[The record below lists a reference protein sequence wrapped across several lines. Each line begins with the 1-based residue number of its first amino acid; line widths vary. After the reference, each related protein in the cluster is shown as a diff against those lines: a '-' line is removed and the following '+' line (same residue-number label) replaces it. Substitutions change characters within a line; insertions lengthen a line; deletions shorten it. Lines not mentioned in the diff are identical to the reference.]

1 MSLKNNKSQHYEGS
15 LKIRVI
21 GAGLAGVE
29 AAYYLLKKGYE
40 VELYEMRPKVMTP
53 AHRTGDFA
61 ELVCS
66 NSLRSDDIF
75 NGVGLLKHEMR
86 QFDSITMKAAEVAQ
100 VPAGSSLAVDRTI
113 FSQTIHSTLTAFK
126 NLTIMDDVFSQIDE
140 NIPTI
145 IATGPLTHDDLMT
158 SLGSFF
164 NKEFLHFFDAVSPIL
179 DGTTINMDVCYLKS
193 RYDKGD
199 ADYINCPMDKE
210 TYLKFYDALMSSEK
224 VEVKDFENNVFEGCM
239 PVETMA
245 ERGIDTLR
253 FGPLKPVGLE
263 IDGERPYAVIQ
274 LRQDDVGKTMYNI
287 VGFQTHLTWPAQKKL
302 IQMIP
307 GLEHAS
313 IIRYGV
319 MHKNHYIHSTE
330 VLNGGYQ
337 VKNQPNLFIAGQLS
351 GVEGYVESAAS
362 GLNAAI
368 QLDQYLQTGHVLPF
382 PKDTM
387 IGAMAR
393 YVSTSNRSFVP
404 MNANFGLM
412 DAIKTKMKKIDRK
425 SFYVNRAK
433 EAMSSYMKEAMTIA

>member
-1 MSLKNNKSQHYEGS
+1 M
-15 LKIRVI
+15 KIRVV

-40 VELYEMRPKVMTP
+40 VDLYEMRPKVMTP

-75 NGVGLLKHEMR
+75 NGVGLLKYEMR
-86 QFDSITMKAAEVAQ
+86 LFDSITMKAAQVAQ
-100 VPAGSSLAVDRTI
+100 VPAGSSLAVDRTL
-113 FSQTIHSTLTAFK
+113 FSETIKSTLRSFEK
-126 NLTIMDDVFSQIDE
+126 LSIIEDVFSQIDE

-158 SLGSFF
+158 SLGSMF
-164 NKEFLHFFDAVSPIL
+164 NQEFLHFFDAVSPIL
-179 DGTTINMDVCYLKS
+179 DGNTIDMNVCYLKS

-199 ADYINCPMDKE
+199 ADYINCPMDQE
-210 TYLKFYDALMSSEK
+210 TYLKFYEALMQSDK

-253 FGPLKPVGLE
+253 YGPLKPVGLE
-263 IDGERPYAVIQ
+263 KDGERPYAVIQ

-307 GLEHAS
+307 GLEKAN

-337 VKNQPNLFIAGQLS
+337 VKNKPNLFIAGQLS

-368 QLDQYLQTGHVLPF
+368 QLDQYLTQKVIKPF

-393 YVSTSNRSFVP
+393 YVSTPNRSFVP

-412 DAIKTKMKKIDRK
+412 DAIDIKMKKMDRK
-425 SFYVNRAK
+425 AFYVNRAK
-433 EAMSSYMKEAMTIA
+433 EAMSVFMKEAMTLD

>member
-1 MSLKNNKSQHYEGS
+1 M
-15 LKIRVI
+15 KIRVV

-40 VELYEMRPKVMTP
+40 VDLYEMRPKVMTP

-75 NGVGLLKHEMR
+75 NGVGLLKYEMR
-86 QFDSITMKAAEVAQ
+86 LFDSITMKAAQVAQ
-100 VPAGSSLAVDRTI
+100 VPAGSSLAVDRTL
-113 FSQTIHSTLTAFK
+113 FSETIKSTLRSFEK
-126 NLTIMDDVFSQIDE
+126 LSIIEDVFSQIDE

-158 SLGSFF
+158 SLGSMF
-164 NKEFLHFFDAVSPIL
+164 NQEFLHFFDAVSPIL
-179 DGTTINMDVCYLKS
+179 DGNTIDMNVCYLKS

-199 ADYINCPMDKE
+199 ADYINCPMDQE
-210 TYLKFYDALMSSEK
+210 TYLKFYEALMQSDK

-253 FGPLKPVGLE
+253 YGPLKPVGLE
-263 IDGERPYAVIQ
+263 KDGERPYAVIQ

-307 GLEHAS
+307 GLEKAN

-337 VKNQPNLFIAGQLS
+337 VKNKPNLFIAGQLS

-368 QLDQYLQTGHVLPF
+368 QIDQYLTQKVIKPF

-393 YVSTSNRSFVP
+393 YVSTPNRSFVP

-412 DAIKTKMKKIDRK
+412 DAIDIKMKKMDRK
-425 SFYVNRAK
+425 AFYVNRAK
-433 EAMSSYMKEAMTIA
+433 EAMSVFMKEAMTLD

>member
-1 MSLKNNKSQHYEGS
+1 
-15 LKIRVI
+15 LKIRVV

-40 VELYEMRPKVMTP
+40 VDLYEMRPKVMTP

-75 NGVGLLKHEMR
+75 NGVGLLKYEMR
-86 QFDSITMKAAEVAQ
+86 LFDSIIMKAAQVAQ
-100 VPAGSSLAVDRTI
+100 VPAGSSLAVDRTL
-113 FSQTIHSTLTAFK
+113 FSETIKSTLRSFEK
-126 NLTIMDDVFSQIDE
+126 LSIIEDVFSQIDE

-158 SLGSFF
+158 SLGSMF
-164 NKEFLHFFDAVSPIL
+164 NQEFLHFFDAVSPIL
-179 DGTTINMDVCYLKS
+179 DGNTIDMNVCYLKS

-199 ADYINCPMDKE
+199 ADYINCPMDQE
-210 TYLKFYDALMSSEK
+210 TYLKFYEALMQSDK

-253 FGPLKPVGLE
+253 YGPLKPVGLE
-263 IDGERPYAVIQ
+263 KEGERPYAVIQ

-307 GLEHAS
+307 GLEKAN

-337 VKNQPNLFIAGQLS
+337 VKNKPNLFIAGQLS

-368 QLDQYLQTGHVLPF
+368 QLDQYLTQKVIKPF

-393 YVSTSNRSFVP
+393 YVSTPNRSFVP

-412 DAIKTKMKKIDRK
+412 DAIDIKMKKMDRK
-425 SFYVNRAK
+425 AFYVNRAK
-433 EAMSSYMKEAMTIA
+433 EAMSVFMKEAMTLD

>member
-1 MSLKNNKSQHYEGS
+1 MNVN
-15 LKIRVI
+15 VI

-29 AAYYLLKKGYE
+29 AAYYLLKKGYS
-40 VELYEMRPKVMTP
+40 VHLYEMRPKVMTP

-86 QFDSITMKAAEVAQ
+86 QFDAITMKAADVAQ
-100 VPAGSSLAVDRTI
+100 VPAGSSLAVDRTV
-113 FSQTIHSTLTAFK
+113 FSHTIQDLLESFDTLTIHQ
-126 NLTIMDDVFSQIDE
+126 DVFSAIDDQ
-140 NIPTI
+140 IPTI
-145 IATGPLTHDDLMT
+145 IATGPLTHEDLMS
-158 SLGSFF
+158 SLGSLFDHSM
-164 NKEFLHFFDAVSPIL
+164 LHFFDAVAPII

-199 ADYINCPMDKE
+199 ADYINCPMDEK
-210 TYLKFYDALMSSEK
+210 TYHQFYDALMSSDK
-224 VEVKDFENNVFEGCM
+224 VEIKDFENNVFEGCM

-263 IDGERPYAVIQ
+263 KDGQRPYAVIQ

-307 GLEHAS
+307 GLEKAN

-319 MHKNHYIHSTE
+319 MHKNHYIQSTE
-330 VLNGGYQ
+330 VLNNGYQ
-337 VKNQPNLFIAGQLS
+337 VKTHPNLFIAGQLS

-368 QLDQYLQTGHVLPF
+368 QLDHYLQKGQVYPF

-387 IGAMAR
+387 MGAMAR
-393 YVSTSNRSFVP
+393 YVSTPNRSFVP

-412 DAIKTKMKKIDRK
+412 DLVERKMKKADRK
-425 SFYVNRAK
+425 SFYLKRAQD
-433 EAMSSYMKEAMTIA
+433 AMTMYMKDVMTRD

>member
-1 MSLKNNKSQHYEGS
+1 M
-15 LKIRVI
+15 KIRVV

-40 VELYEMRPKVMTP
+40 VDLYEMRPKVMTP

-75 NGVGLLKHEMR
+75 NGVGLLKYEMR
-86 QFDSITMKAAEVAQ
+86 LFDSITMKAAQVAQ
-100 VPAGSSLAVDRTI
+100 VPAGSSLAVDRTL
-113 FSQTIHSTLTAFK
+113 FSETIKSTLRSFEK
-126 NLTIMDDVFSQIDE
+126 LSIIEDVFSQIDE

-158 SLGSFF
+158 SLGSMF
-164 NKEFLHFFDAVSPIL
+164 NQEFLHFFDAVSPIL
-179 DGTTINMDVCYLKS
+179 DGNTIDMNVCYLKS

-199 ADYINCPMDKE
+199 ADYINCPMDQE
-210 TYLKFYDALMSSEK
+210 TYLKFYEALMQSDK

-253 FGPLKPVGLE
+253 YGPLKPVGLE
-263 IDGERPYAVIQ
+263 KDGERPYAVIQ

-307 GLEHAS
+307 GLEKAN

-337 VKNQPNLFIAGQLS
+337 VKNKPNLFIAGQLS
-351 GVEGYVESAAS
+351 GVEGYVVSAAS

-368 QLDQYLQTGHVLPF
+368 QLDQYLTQKVIKPF

-393 YVSTSNRSFVP
+393 YVSTPNRSFVP

-412 DAIKTKMKKIDRK
+412 DAIEIKMKKMDRK
-425 SFYVNRAK
+425 AFYVNRAK
-433 EAMSSYMKEAMTIA
+433 EAMSVFMKEAMTLD

>member
-1 MSLKNNKSQHYEGS
+1 M
-15 LKIRVI
+15 KIRVI

-29 AAYYLLKKGYE
+29 AAYYLLKKEYE
-40 VELYEMRPKVMTP
+40 VDLYEMRPKVMTP

-66 NSLRSDDIF
+66 NSLRSDDLF

-86 QFDSITMKAAEVAQ
+86 LFDSITMKAAEVAQ

-113 FSQTIHSTLTAFK
+113 FSETIKTMLRSFK
-126 NLTIMDDVFSQIDE
+126 NLSIIEDVFSQIDE

-145 IATGPLTHDDLMT
+145 IATGPLTHDDLMI
-158 SLGSFF
+158 SLGSLFK
-164 NKEFLHFFDAVSPIL
+164 KEFLHFFDAVSPIL

-199 ADYINCPMDKE
+199 ADYINCPMDKA
-210 TYLKFYDALMSSEK
+210 TYLKFYDALMSSDK

-263 IDGERPYAVIQ
+263 KDGERPYAVIQ

-307 GLEHAS
+307 GLEDAS

-337 VKNQPNLFIAGQLS
+337 VKNHPNLFIAGQLS

-368 QLDQYLQTGHVLPF
+368 QLDQYLQTGYVLPF

-393 YVSTSNRSFVP
+393 YVSTPNRSFVP

-412 DAIKTKMKKIDRK
+412 DAIETKMKKTDRK
-425 SFYVNRAK
+425 AFYVNRAK
-433 EAMSSYMKEAMTIA
+433 EAMSSYMKEAMTID

>member
-1 MSLKNNKSQHYEGS
+1 M
-15 LKIRVI
+15 KIRVV

-40 VELYEMRPKVMTP
+40 VDLYEMRPKVMTP

-75 NGVGLLKHEMR
+75 NGVGLLKYEMR
-86 QFDSITMKAAEVAQ
+86 LFDSITMKAAQVAQ
-100 VPAGSSLAVDRTI
+100 VPAGSSLAVDRTL
-113 FSQTIHSTLTAFK
+113 FSETIKSTLRSFEK
-126 NLTIMDDVFSQIDE
+126 LSIIEDVFSQIDE

-158 SLGSFF
+158 SLGSMF
-164 NKEFLHFFDAVSPIL
+164 NQEFLHFFDAVSPIL
-179 DGTTINMDVCYLKS
+179 DGNTIDMNVCYLKS

-199 ADYINCPMDKE
+199 ADYINCPMDQE
-210 TYLKFYDALMSSEK
+210 TYLKFYEALMQSDK

-253 FGPLKPVGLE
+253 YGPLKPVGLE
-263 IDGERPYAVIQ
+263 KDGERPYAVIQ

-307 GLEHAS
+307 GLEKAN

-337 VKNQPNLFIAGQLS
+337 VKNKPNLFIAGQLS

-368 QLDQYLQTGHVLPF
+368 QLDQYLTQKVIKPF

-393 YVSTSNRSFVP
+393 YVSTPNRSFVP

-412 DAIKTKMKKIDRK
+412 DAIEIKMKKMDRK
-425 SFYVNRAK
+425 AFYVNRAK
-433 EAMSSYMKEAMTIA
+433 EAMSVFMKEAMTLD

>member
-1 MSLKNNKSQHYEGS
+1 MKV
-15 LKIRVI
+15 RVI

-29 AAYYLLKKGYE
+29 AAHYLLKRGYQ

-66 NSLRSDDIF
+66 NSMRSDDIH

-86 QFDSITMKAAEVAQ
+86 QFDSITMKAAQVAQ
-100 VPAGSSLAVDRTI
+100 VPAGSSLAVDRSI
-113 FSQTIHSTLTAFK
+113 FSNTIYQTLTSFE
-126 NLTIMDDVFSQIDE
+126 NVVIVNDVYQKIDE
-140 NIPTI
+140 QVPTI
-145 IATGPLTHDDLMT
+145 IATGPLTHNDLMT
-158 SLGSFF
+158 SLGDLFDQS
-164 NKEFLHFFDAVSPIL
+164 FLHFFDAVAPII
-179 DGTTINMDVCYLKS
+179 DGASIDMNVCYLKS

-199 ADYINCPMDKE
+199 ADYINCPMDKD
-210 TYLKFYDALMSSEK
+210 TYLQFHEALMRSDK
-224 VEVKDFENNVFEGCM
+224 VKVKDFENNVFEGCM

-263 IDGERPYAVIQ
+263 TEHIKPYAVIQ
-274 LRQDDVGKTMYNI
+274 LRQDDVGKSMYNI
-287 VGFQTHLTWPAQKKL
+287 VGFQTHLTWPAQKQL

-307 GLEHAS
+307 GLQNAN

-319 MHKNHYIHSTE
+319 MHKNHYIQSTE
-330 VLNGGYQ
+330 VLNGGFQ
-337 VKNQPNLFIAGQLS
+337 VKSSPNIFIAGQLS

-362 GLNAAI
+362 GLSAAI
-368 QLDQYLQTGHVLPF
+368 QMALYLTQGHVQPF

-387 IGAMAR
+387 MGAMGR
-393 YVSTSNRSFVP
+393 YVSTPNRSFVP

-412 DAIKTKMKKIDRK
+412 DLVEKKMRKADRK
-425 SFYVNRAK
+425 AFYVQRAIQAMDTFKK
-433 EAMSSYMKEAMTIA
+433 EVILSD

>member
-1 MSLKNNKSQHYEGS
+1 M
-15 LKIRVI
+15 KIRVV

-40 VELYEMRPKVMTP
+40 VDLYEMRPKVMTP

-75 NGVGLLKHEMR
+75 NGVGLLKYEMR
-86 QFDSITMKAAEVAQ
+86 LFDSITMKAAQVAQ
-100 VPAGSSLAVDRTI
+100 VPAGSSLAVDRTL
-113 FSQTIHSTLTAFK
+113 FSETIKSTLRSFEK
-126 NLTIMDDVFSQIDE
+126 LSIIEDVFSQIDE

-158 SLGSFF
+158 SLGSMF
-164 NKEFLHFFDAVSPIL
+164 NQEFLHFFDAVSPIL
-179 DGTTINMDVCYLKS
+179 DGNTIDMNVCYLKS

-199 ADYINCPMDKE
+199 ADYINCPMDQE
-210 TYLKFYDALMSSEK
+210 TYLKFYEALMQSDK

-253 FGPLKPVGLE
+253 YGPLKPVGLE
-263 IDGERPYAVIQ
+263 KDGERPYAVIQ

-287 VGFQTHLTWPAQKKL
+287 VGFQTQLTWPAQKKL

-307 GLEHAS
+307 GLEKAN

-337 VKNQPNLFIAGQLS
+337 VKNKPNLFIAGQLS

-368 QLDQYLQTGHVLPF
+368 QLDQYLTQKVIKPF

-393 YVSTSNRSFVP
+393 YVSTPNRSFVP

-412 DAIKTKMKKIDRK
+412 DAIEIKMKKMDRK
-425 SFYVNRAK
+425 AFYVNRAK
-433 EAMSSYMKEAMTIA
+433 EAMSVFMKEAMTLD

>member
-1 MSLKNNKSQHYEGS
+1 M
-15 LKIRVI
+15 KINVI

-29 AAYYLLKKGYE
+29 AAYYLLKKGYQ
-40 VELYEMRPKVMTP
+40 VDLYEMRPKVMTP

-86 QFDSITMKAAEVAQ
+86 QFDSITMSSAEVAQ

-113 FSQTIHSTLTAFK
+113 FSETIKSTLLSFEK
-126 NLTIMDDVFSQIDE
+126 LSIIEDVFSQIDE

-145 IATGPLTHDDLMT
+145 IATGPLTHNDLMT
-158 SLGSFF
+158 SLGSIF
-164 NKEFLHFFDAVSPIL
+164 NQEFLHFFDAVSPIL
-179 DGTTINMDVCYLKS
+179 DGNTIDMNVCYLKS

-210 TYLKFYDALMSSEK
+210 TYLKFYDALMSSDK

-263 IDGERPYAVIQ
+263 KDGERPYAVIQ

-307 GLEHAS
+307 GLEQAS

-337 VKNQPNLFIAGQLS
+337 VKHQPNLFIAGQLS

-368 QLDQYLQTGHVLPF
+368 QLDHYLKKGHILPF
-382 PKDTM
+382 PKDSM

-393 YVSTSNRSFVP
+393 YVSTPNRSFVP

-412 DAIKTKMKKIDRK
+412 DAIETKMKKTDRK
-425 SFYVNRAK
+425 AFYVNRAK
-433 EAMSSYMKEAMTIA
+433 EAMSSYTKEAMTID

>member
-1 MSLKNNKSQHYEGS
+1 M
-15 LKIRVI
+15 KIRVV

-40 VELYEMRPKVMTP
+40 VDLYEMRPKVMTP

-75 NGVGLLKHEMR
+75 NGVGLLKYEMR
-86 QFDSITMKAAEVAQ
+86 LFDSITMKAAQVAQ
-100 VPAGSSLAVDRTI
+100 VPAGSSLAVDRTL
-113 FSQTIHSTLTAFK
+113 FSETIKSTLRSFEK
-126 NLTIMDDVFSQIDE
+126 LSIIEDVFSQIDE

-158 SLGSFF
+158 SLGSMF
-164 NKEFLHFFDAVSPIL
+164 NQEFLHFFDAVSPIL
-179 DGTTINMDVCYLKS
+179 DGNTIDMNVCYLKS

-199 ADYINCPMDKE
+199 ADYINCPMDQE
-210 TYLKFYDALMSSEK
+210 TYLKFYEALIQSDK

-253 FGPLKPVGLE
+253 YGPLKPVGLE
-263 IDGERPYAVIQ
+263 KDGERPYAVIQ

-307 GLEHAS
+307 GLEKAN

-337 VKNQPNLFIAGQLS
+337 VKNKPNLFIAGQLS

-368 QLDQYLQTGHVLPF
+368 QLDQYLTQNVIKPF

-393 YVSTSNRSFVP
+393 YVSTPNRSFVP

-412 DAIKTKMKKIDRK
+412 DAIDIKMKKMDRK
-425 SFYVNRAK
+425 AFYVNRAK
-433 EAMSSYMKEAMTIA
+433 EAMSVFMKEAMTLD

>member
-1 MSLKNNKSQHYEGS
+1 
-15 LKIRVI
+15 VI
-21 GAGLAGVE
+21 GAGFAGVE

-40 VELYEMRPKVMTP
+40 VDLYEMRPKVMTP

-113 FSQTIHSTLTAFK
+113 FSHTIHSTLTAFK

-158 SLGSFF
+158 SLGSLF

-210 TYLKFYDALMSSEK
+210 TYLKFYDALMSSDK
-224 VEVKDFENNVFEGCM
+224 VEVKDFENNAEYKQIKEQIALSESLINNDSKAISKAYHKAKKDGSN
-239 PVETMA
+239 PELVEA
-245 ERGIDTLR
+245 
-253 FGPLKPVGLE
+253 
-263 IDGERPYAVIQ
+263 
-274 LRQDDVGKTMYNI
+274 
-287 VGFQTHLTWPAQKKL
+287 
-302 IQMIP
+302 
-307 GLEHAS
+307 
-313 IIRYGV
+313 
-319 MHKNHYIHSTE
+319 
-330 VLNGGYQ
+330 
-337 VKNQPNLFIAGQLS
+337 
-351 GVEGYVESAAS
+351 VESIFIKEQKADEQLKAKVELTLPDNPPTWFNTVKLELGKS
-362 GLNAAI
+362 GL
-368 QLDQYLQTGHVLPF
+368 TLP
-382 PKDTM
+382 
-387 IGAMAR
+387 ILL
-393 YVSTSNRSFVP
+393 VFVV
-404 MNANFGLM
+404 F
-412 DAIKTKMKKIDRK
+412 
-425 SFYVNRAK
+425 AK
-433 EAMSSYMKEAMTIA
+433 LAFTL

>member
-1 MSLKNNKSQHYEGS
+1 M
-15 LKIRVI
+15 KIRVV

-40 VELYEMRPKVMTP
+40 VDLYEMRPKVMTP

-75 NGVGLLKHEMR
+75 NGVGLLKYEMR
-86 QFDSITMKAAEVAQ
+86 LFDSITMKAAQVAQ
-100 VPAGSSLAVDRTI
+100 VPAGSSLAVDRTL
-113 FSQTIHSTLTAFK
+113 FSETIKSTLRSFEK
-126 NLTIMDDVFSQIDE
+126 LSIIEDVFSQIDE

-158 SLGSFF
+158 SLGSMF
-164 NKEFLHFFDAVSPIL
+164 NQEFLHFFYAVSPIL
-179 DGTTINMDVCYLKS
+179 DGNTIDMNVCYLKS

-199 ADYINCPMDKE
+199 ADYINCPMDQE
-210 TYLKFYDALMSSEK
+210 TYLKFYEALMQSDK

-253 FGPLKPVGLE
+253 YGPLKPVGLE
-263 IDGERPYAVIQ
+263 KDGERPYAVIQ

-307 GLEHAS
+307 GLEKAN

-337 VKNQPNLFIAGQLS
+337 VKNKPNLFIAGQLS

-368 QLDQYLQTGHVLPF
+368 QLDQYLTQKVIKPF

-393 YVSTSNRSFVP
+393 YVSTPNRSFVP

-412 DAIKTKMKKIDRK
+412 DAIEIKMKKMDRK
-425 SFYVNRAK
+425 AFYVNRAK
-433 EAMSSYMKEAMTIA
+433 EAMSVFMKEAMTLD

>member
-1 MSLKNNKSQHYEGS
+1 LNVN
-15 LKIRVI
+15 VI

-29 AAYYLLKKGYE
+29 AAYYLLKKGYS
-40 VELYEMRPKVMTP
+40 VHLYEMRPKVMTP

-66 NSLRSDDIF
+66 NSLRSDDIM

-86 QFDSITMKAAEVAQ
+86 QFDAITMKAADVAQ

-113 FSQTIHSTLTAFK
+113 FSHTIQDLLESFETLTIHQ
-126 NLTIMDDVFSQIDE
+126 DVFSTIDDQ
-140 NIPTI
+140 IPTI
-145 IATGPLTHDDLMT
+145 IATGPLTHEDLMS
-158 SLGSFF
+158 SLGSLFDHSM
-164 NKEFLHFFDAVSPIL
+164 LHFFDAVAPII

-199 ADYINCPMDKE
+199 ADYINCPMDEK
-210 TYLKFYDALMSSEK
+210 TYYQFYDALMSSDK
-224 VEVKDFENNVFEGCM
+224 VEIKDFENNVFEGCM

-263 IDGERPYAVIQ
+263 KDGQRPYAVIQ

-307 GLEHAS
+307 GLEKAN

-319 MHKNHYIHSTE
+319 MHKNHYIQSTE
-330 VLNGGYQ
+330 VLNSGYQ
-337 VKNQPNLFIAGQLS
+337 VKTHPNLFIAGQLS

-368 QLDQYLQTGHVLPF
+368 QLDHYLQKGQVYPF

-387 IGAMAR
+387 MGAMAR
-393 YVSTSNRSFVP
+393 YVSTPNRSFVP

-412 DAIKTKMKKIDRK
+412 DLVERKMKKADRK
-425 SFYVNRAK
+425 SFYVKRAQ
-433 EAMSSYMKEAMTIA
+433 EAMTMYMKDVMTHD

>member
-1 MSLKNNKSQHYEGS
+1 M
-15 LKIRVI
+15 KIRVI

-29 AAYYLLKKGYE
+29 AAYYLLKKGYQ
-40 VELYEMRPKVMTP
+40 VDLHEMRPKVMTP

-66 NSLRSDDIF
+66 NSLRSNDIF

-86 QFDSITMKAAEVAQ
+86 QFDAITMKSAEIAQ

-113 FSQTIHSTLTAFK
+113 FSNTIKSLLSSFE
-126 NLTIMDDVFSQIDE
+126 NLTIHDDVFHEIDE
-140 NIPTI
+140 TIPTI
-145 IATGPLTHDDLMT
+145 IASGPLTHNDLMT
-158 SLGSFF
+158 SLGSVFHQD
-164 NKEFLHFFDAVSPIL
+164 FLHFFDAVSPIL
-179 DGTTINMDVCYLKS
+179 DGTTINMDICYLKS

-199 ADYINCPMDKE
+199 ADYINCPMDKD
-210 TYLKFYDALMSSEK
+210 TYLKFYEALMASDK
-224 VEVKDFENNVFEGCM
+224 VEVQDFENNVFEGCM

-263 IDGERPYAVIQ
+263 KKDGERPYAVIQ

-307 GLEHAS
+307 GLEFAS

-319 MHKNHYIHSTE
+319 MHKNHYIQSTE

-337 VKNQPNLFIAGQLS
+337 IKNKPNLFIAGQLS

-368 QLDQYLQTGHVLPF
+368 QLDYYLEKGHIHPF

-387 IGAMAR
+387 MGAMAR
-393 YVSTSNRSFVP
+393 YVSTPNRSFVP

-412 DAIKTKMKKIDRK
+412 DPIEKKMKKVDRK
-425 SFYVNRAK
+425 TFYVNRAK
-433 EAMSSYMKEAMTIA
+433 EAMTIYLKEVMTVG

>member
-1 MSLKNNKSQHYEGS
+1 M
-15 LKIRVI
+15 KIRVV

-40 VELYEMRPKVMTP
+40 VDLYEMRPKVMTP

-75 NGVGLLKHEMR
+75 NGVGLLKYEMR
-86 QFDSITMKAAEVAQ
+86 LFDSITMKAAQVAQ
-100 VPAGSSLAVDRTI
+100 VPAGSSLAVDRTL
-113 FSQTIHSTLTAFK
+113 FSETIKSTLRSFEK
-126 NLTIMDDVFSQIDE
+126 LSIIEDVFSQIDE

-158 SLGSFF
+158 SLGSIF
-164 NKEFLHFFDAVSPIL
+164 NQEFLHFFDAVSPIL
-179 DGTTINMDVCYLKS
+179 DGNTIDMNVCYLKS

-199 ADYINCPMDKE
+199 ADYINCPMDQE
-210 TYLKFYDALMSSEK
+210 TYLKFYEALMQSDK

-253 FGPLKPVGLE
+253 YGPLKPVGLE
-263 IDGERPYAVIQ
+263 KDGERPYAVIQ

-307 GLEHAS
+307 GLEKAN

-337 VKNQPNLFIAGQLS
+337 VKNKPNLFIAGQLS

-368 QLDQYLQTGHVLPF
+368 QIDQYLTQKVIKPF

-393 YVSTSNRSFVP
+393 YVSTPNRSFVP

-412 DAIKTKMKKIDRK
+412 DAIEIKMKKMDRK
-425 SFYVNRAK
+425 AFYVNRAK
-433 EAMSSYMKEAMTIA
+433 EAMSVFMKEAMTLD

>member
-1 MSLKNNKSQHYEGS
+1 
-15 LKIRVI
+15 LKIRVV

-40 VELYEMRPKVMTP
+40 VDLYEMRPKVMTP

-75 NGVGLLKHEMR
+75 NGVGLLKYEMR
-86 QFDSITMKAAEVAQ
+86 LFDSIIMKAAQVAQ
-100 VPAGSSLAVDRTI
+100 VPAGSSLAVDRTL
-113 FSQTIHSTLTAFK
+113 FSETIKSTLRSFEK
-126 NLTIMDDVFSQIDE
+126 LSIIEDVFSQIDE

-158 SLGSFF
+158 SLGSMF
-164 NKEFLHFFDAVSPIL
+164 NQEFLHFFDAVSPIL
-179 DGTTINMDVCYLKS
+179 DGNTIDMNVCYLKS

-199 ADYINCPMDKE
+199 ADYINCPMDQE
-210 TYLKFYDALMSSEK
+210 TYLKFYEALIQSDK

-253 FGPLKPVGLE
+253 YGPLKPVGLE
-263 IDGERPYAVIQ
+263 KDGERPYAVIQ

-307 GLEHAS
+307 GLEKAN

-337 VKNQPNLFIAGQLS
+337 VKNKPNLFIAGQLS

-368 QLDQYLQTGHVLPF
+368 QIDQYLTQKVIKPF

-393 YVSTSNRSFVP
+393 YVSTPNRSFVP

-412 DAIKTKMKKIDRK
+412 DAIDIKMKKMDRK
-425 SFYVNRAK
+425 AFYVNRAK
-433 EAMSSYMKEAMTIA
+433 EAMSVFMKEAMTLD

>member
-1 MSLKNNKSQHYEGS
+1 M
-15 LKIRVI
+15 KIRVV

-40 VELYEMRPKVMTP
+40 VDLYEMRPKVMTP

-75 NGVGLLKHEMR
+75 NGVGLLKYEMR
-86 QFDSITMKAAEVAQ
+86 LFDSITMKAAQVAQ
-100 VPAGSSLAVDRTI
+100 VPAGSSLAVDRTL
-113 FSQTIHSTLTAFK
+113 FSETIKSTLRSFEK
-126 NLTIMDDVFSQIDE
+126 LSIIEDVFSQIDE

-158 SLGSFF
+158 SLGSMF
-164 NKEFLHFFDAVSPIL
+164 NQEFLHFFDAVSPIL
-179 DGTTINMDVCYLKS
+179 DGNTIDMNVCYLKS

-199 ADYINCPMDKE
+199 ADYINCPMDQE
-210 TYLKFYDALMSSEK
+210 TYLKFYEALIQSDK

-253 FGPLKPVGLE
+253 YGPLKPVGLE
-263 IDGERPYAVIQ
+263 KDGERPYAVIQ

-307 GLEHAS
+307 GLEKAN

-337 VKNQPNLFIAGQLS
+337 VKNKPNLFIAGQLS

-368 QLDQYLQTGHVLPF
+368 QLDQYLTQKVIKPF

-393 YVSTSNRSFVP
+393 YVSTPNRSFVP

-412 DAIKTKMKKIDRK
+412 DAIDIKMKKMDRK
-425 SFYVNRAK
+425 AFYVNRAK
-433 EAMSSYMKEAMTIA
+433 EAMSVFMKEAMTLD

>member
-1 MSLKNNKSQHYEGS
+1 MKV
-15 LKIRVI
+15 RVI

-29 AAYYLLKKGYE
+29 AAYYLLKKGYQ
-40 VELYEMRPKVMTP
+40 VEIYEMRPKVMTP

-66 NSLRSDDIF
+66 NSLRSNDIH

-100 VPAGSSLAVDRTI
+100 VPAGSSLAVDRSI
-113 FSQTIHSTLTAFK
+113 FSDTIYQTLTSFENVVIIK
-126 NLTIMDDVFSQIDE
+126 DVYQKID
-140 NIPTI
+140 NQIPTI
-145 IATGPLTHDDLMT
+145 IATGPLTHNDLMT
-158 SLGSFF
+158 SLGELFDQS
-164 NKEFLHFFDAVSPIL
+164 FLHFFDAVAPII
-179 DGTTINMDVCYLKS
+179 DGASIDMNVCYLKS

-199 ADYINCPMDKE
+199 ADYINCPMDKD
-210 TYLKFYDALMSSEK
+210 TYLQFHEALMCSDK

-253 FGPLKPVGLE
+253 FGPLKPVGLDTE
-263 IDGERPYAVIQ
+263 HIKPYAVIQ
-274 LRQDDVGKTMYNI
+274 LRQDDVGKSMYNI
-287 VGFQTHLTWPAQKKL
+287 VGFQTHLTWPAQKQL

-307 GLEHAS
+307 GLQKAN

-319 MHKNHYIHSTE
+319 MHKNHYIQSTE
-330 VLNGGYQ
+330 VLNGGFQ
-337 VKNQPNLFIAGQLS
+337 VKSSPNVFIAGQLS

-368 QLDQYLQTGHVLPF
+368 QMDLYLTQGNVQPF

-387 IGAMAR
+387 MGAMAR
-393 YVSTSNRSFVP
+393 YVSTPNRSFVP

-412 DAIKTKMKKIDRK
+412 DLVEKKMRKADRK
-425 SFYVNRAK
+425 AFYVERATRAMDAFKK
-433 EAMSSYMKEAMTIA
+433 EVMQFD

>member
-1 MSLKNNKSQHYEGS
+1 
-15 LKIRVI
+15 LKIRVV

-40 VELYEMRPKVMTP
+40 VDLYEMRPKVMTP

-75 NGVGLLKHEMR
+75 NGVGLLKYEMR
-86 QFDSITMKAAEVAQ
+86 LFDSIIMKAAQVAQ
-100 VPAGSSLAVDRTI
+100 VPAGSSLAVDRTL
-113 FSQTIHSTLTAFK
+113 FSETIKSTLRSFEK
-126 NLTIMDDVFSQIDE
+126 LSIIEDVFSQIDE

-158 SLGSFF
+158 SLGSMF
-164 NKEFLHFFDAVSPIL
+164 NQEFLHFFDAVSPIL
-179 DGTTINMDVCYLKS
+179 DGNTIDMNVCYLKS

-199 ADYINCPMDKE
+199 ADYINCPMDQE
-210 TYLKFYDALMSSEK
+210 TYLKFYEALMQSDK

-253 FGPLKPVGLE
+253 YGPLKPVGLE
-263 IDGERPYAVIQ
+263 KDGERPYAVIQ

-307 GLEHAS
+307 GLEKAN

-337 VKNQPNLFIAGQLS
+337 VKNKPNLFIAGQLS

-368 QLDQYLQTGHVLPF
+368 QLDQYLTQNVIKPF

-393 YVSTSNRSFVP
+393 YVSTPNRSFVP

-412 DAIKTKMKKIDRK
+412 DAIDIKMKKMDRK
-425 SFYVNRAK
+425 AFYVNRAK
-433 EAMSSYMKEAMTIA
+433 EAMSVFMKEAMTLD

>member
-1 MSLKNNKSQHYEGS
+1 M
-15 LKIRVI
+15 KIRVV

-40 VELYEMRPKVMTP
+40 VDLYEMRPKVMTP

-75 NGVGLLKHEMR
+75 NGVGLLKYEMR
-86 QFDSITMKAAEVAQ
+86 LFDSITMKAAQVAQ
-100 VPAGSSLAVDRTI
+100 VPAGSSLAVDRTL
-113 FSQTIHSTLTAFK
+113 FSETIKSTLRSFEK
-126 NLTIMDDVFSQIDE
+126 LSIIEDVFSQIDE

-158 SLGSFF
+158 SLGSIF
-164 NKEFLHFFDAVSPIL
+164 NQEFLHFFDAVSPIL
-179 DGTTINMDVCYLKS
+179 DGNTIDMNVCYLKS

-199 ADYINCPMDKE
+199 ADYINCPMDQE
-210 TYLKFYDALMSSEK
+210 TYLKFYEALMQSDK

-253 FGPLKPVGLE
+253 YGPLKPVGLE
-263 IDGERPYAVIQ
+263 KDGERPYAVIQ

-307 GLEHAS
+307 GLEKAN

-337 VKNQPNLFIAGQLS
+337 VKNKPNLFIAGQLS

-368 QLDQYLQTGHVLPF
+368 QLDQYLTQKVIKPF

-393 YVSTSNRSFVP
+393 YVSTPNRSFVP

-412 DAIKTKMKKIDRK
+412 DAIDIKMKKMDRK
-425 SFYVNRAK
+425 AFYVNRAK
-433 EAMSSYMKEAMTIA
+433 EAMSVFMKEAMTLD